1 MKSIKPFLTYSQ
13 QIQHLSQNKGLIVND
28 LSAAQDAL
36 KKVSYYALIGGYK
49 DLFYDRMTRTYKA
62 GTTFDDILLLYNFDD
77 ALRDLVF
84 KYIRIIEQEM
94 RSHISYHFCEMYS
107 NKQSEYLNPLNYY
120 NTKHSKSSIPK
131 LISILN
137 YTANNDLEH
146 EYIVYQRKTYGNVPL
161 YAVMKTLTLGQTSKM
176 YSLLSPSLKSRISK
190 HFSGVSQLDLTMHL
204 RLLTHFRNVCAHN
217 ERLFSYKDRYDIPD
231 TTLHKKLSI
240 PMRGQQYVVG
250 KKDMFSVVISFRYLL
265 SDNDFFTFKKALNA
279 LIQKTV
285 KGSPNLSEQLL
296 LDSMGFP
303 SNWKMITRYKK

>member
-1 MKSIKPFLTYSQ
+1 MIF
-13 QIQHLSQNKGLIVND
+13 
-28 LSAAQDAL
+28 
-36 KKVSYYALIGGYK
+36 
-49 DLFYDRMTRTYKA
+49 F
-62 GTTFDDILLLYNFDD
+62 LLYNFDD

-94 RSHISYHFCEMYS
+94 RSHISYHFCE
-107 NKQSEYLNPLNYY
+107 
-120 NTKHSKSSIPK
+120 
-131 LISILN
+131 
-137 YTANNDLEH
+137 
-146 EYIVYQRKTYGNVPL
+146 
-161 YAVMKTLTLGQTSKM
+161 M

-231 TTLHKKLSI
+231 TVLHKKLNI

-285 KGSPNLSEQLL
+285 K
-296 LDSMGFP
+296 
-303 SNWKMITRYKK
+303 